1 MIERPIA
8 DPELG
13 QRLESLPPDGIT
25 IFTLGGPGGPGGP
38 EGGDLRGAILHGTR
52 LVTRMRI
59 NHGLGILE
67 TLILGHACLAAALVA
82 STLKGR
88 DKVSLN
94 LACDGPAKGWS
105 VEGRALEGAA
115 AGAGATGSG
124 RSVAVRGYLHG
135 DGIPVEAPLD
145 SWDTSPFIGSG
156 TLSMTRFIA
165 GTVRPHTGTITLK
178 AGRLAE
184 DLARYY
190 LESEQTRTAFDLGI
204 AFDSEGRV
212 SGAGAIFLQALPGA
226 REDFVSKAEAGLL
239 GLPSL
244 GTWFAG
250 GKPARD
256 LLASAF
262 GAGTKAGE
270 ARNNTDAVQDF
281 GLRVLEE
288 LPAAFHCD
296 CSQERFAA
304 FVRGS
309 EGNLLHELATEGP
322 WPVVMT
328 CHNCSS
334 AYEFSKEELEAM
346 EAERAKGKTGD

>member
-8 DPELG
+8 DPVLEK
-13 QRLESLPPDGIT
+13 RLASLPPDGIT
-25 IFTLGGPGGPGGP
+25 IFTLGGPGGP
-38 EGGDLRGAILHGTR
+38 EGGDLRGAILHGTS
-52 LVTRMRI
+52 LVTRMRV

-88 DKVSLN
+88 DKASLN
-94 LACDGPAKGWS
+94 LACDGPARGWS
-105 VEGRALEGAA
+105 VEGRALEGPT
-115 AGAGATGSG
+115 AGAGATGPG

-165 GTVRPHTGTITLK
+165 GTVRPHTGTIKLK

-204 AFDSEGRV
+204 GFDTEGRV

-239 GLPSL
+239 GLPSI
-244 GTWFAG
+244 GAWFAG

-262 GAGTKAGE
+262 GAGSAANGGKSGAEE
-270 ARNNTDAVQDF
+270 AQDF

-288 LPAAFHCD
+288 LPAVFHCD
-296 CSQERFAA
+296 CSRERFAA

-346 EAERAKGKTGD
+346 EAERAKGQAGA

>member
-1 MIERPIA
+1 MIERPIT
-8 DPELG
+8 DPVIET
-13 QRLESLPPDGIT
+13 RLAALPPDGLA
-25 IFTLGGPGGPGGP
+25 IFTLGGPGGPA
-38 EGGDLRGAILHGTR
+38 GGDLRGAILHGTR
-52 LVTRMRI
+52 LVTRMRT

-94 LACDGPAKGWS
+94 LVCDGPAQGWS
-105 VEGRALEGAA
+105 VEGRALEDKAMD
-115 AGAGATGSG
+115 GSG
-124 RSVAVRGYLHG
+124 RAVAVRGYLHG

-145 SWDTSPFIGSG
+145 SWDTAPFIGSG
-156 TLSMTRFIA
+156 SLSMTRFIA
-165 GTVRPHTGTITLK
+165 GTARPHIGTVRLK

-204 AFDSEGRV
+204 TFDTEGRV

-226 REDFVSKAEAGLL
+226 REDFVSWAEAGLL

-244 GTWFAG
+244 GAWFAD
-250 GKPARD
+250 GKPSKD
-256 LLASAF
+256 ILASAF
-262 GAGTKAGE
+262 GKGQASNGAEE
-270 ARNNTDAVQDF
+270 ARDF
-281 GLRVLEE
+281 GLRILEE
-288 LPAAFHCD
+288 YPATFSCD
-296 CSQERFAA
+296 CSRERFAS

-334 AYEFSKEELEAM
+334 AYEFSKDELEAM
-346 EAERAKGKTGD
+346 ERERDGGKAGA

>member
-8 DPELG
+8 DPLLE
-13 QRLESLPPDGIT
+13 QRLETLPPDGIT
-25 IFTLGGPGGPGGP
+25 IFTLGGPGGP

-52 LVTRMRI
+52 LVTRMRV

-88 DKVSLN
+88 DKASLN
-94 LACDGPAKGWS
+94 LACEGPARGWS
-105 VEGRALEGAA
+105 VEGRALYGPADDS
-115 AGAGATGSG
+115 GPG
-124 RSVAVRGYLHG
+124 RSVAVRGYLLG
-135 DGIPVEAPLD
+135 DGIPIEAPLD

-165 GTVRPHTGTITLK
+165 GTARPHTGTIKLK

-204 AFDSEGRV
+204 GFDTEGRV

-244 GTWFAG
+244 GSWFAG

-256 LLASAF
+256 LLATAF
-262 GAGTKAGE
+262 GAEGSAKGGRSGAE
-270 ARNNTDAVQDF
+270 ESMDF

-288 LPAAFHCD
+288 LPAVFHCD
-296 CSQERFAA
+296 CSRERFAA

-309 EGNLLHELATEGP
+309 EGKLLHELATEGP

-346 EAERAKGKTGD
+346 EAERAKGRTGD

>member
-8 DPELG
+8 DPLLEK
-13 QRLESLPPDGIT
+13 RLETLPPDGIT
-25 IFTLGGPGGPGGP
+25 IFTLGGPGGP

-52 LVTRMRI
+52 LVTRMRV

-88 DKVSLN
+88 DKASLN
-94 LACDGPAKGWS
+94 LACDGPARGWS
-105 VEGRALEGAA
+105 VEGRALDGPA
-115 AGAGATGSG
+115 AGVGGSGPG

-135 DGIPVEAPLD
+135 DSIPVEAPLD

-165 GTVRPHTGTITLK
+165 GTVRPHTGTIKLK

-204 AFDSEGRV
+204 GFDTEGRV

-244 GTWFAG
+244 GAWFGG
-250 GKPARD
+250 GKPATD

-262 GAGTKAGE
+262 GAGSRAGE
-270 ARNNTDAVQDF
+270 ARGGSDEVQDF

-288 LPAAFHCD
+288 LPAVFHCD
-296 CSQERFAA
+296 CSKERFAS

-309 EGNLLHELATEGP
+309 EGGLLHELATEGP

-346 EAERAKGKTGD
+346 EAERAKGKSGA

>member
-8 DPELG
+8 DPVLET
-13 QRLESLPPDGIT
+13 RLAALPPDGIT
-25 IFTLGGPGGPGGP
+25 VFTLGGEGGPA
-38 EGGDLRGAILHGTR
+38 GGDLRGAILHGTR
-52 LVTRMRI
+52 LVTRMRV

-67 TLILGHACLAAALVA
+67 TLVLGQACLAAALVA

-88 DKVSLN
+88 DKVLLN
-94 LACDGPAKGWS
+94 LACDGPARGWS
-105 VEGRALEGAA
+105 VEGRALDKPTE
-115 AGAGATGSG
+115 AGGSVGQG

-135 DGIPVEAPLD
+135 DAIPVEAPLD

-190 LESEQTRTAFDLGI
+190 LESEQTRTAFDLGLG
-204 AFDSEGRV
+204 FDTEGRV

-250 GKPARD
+250 GSPARD
-256 LLASAF
+256 LLGSAF
-262 GAGTKAGE
+262 GAGRAADDGRRSE
-270 ARNNTDAVQDF
+270 DAQDF

-288 LPAAFHCD
+288 LPAVFSCD
-296 CSQERFAA
+296 CSRERFAS
-304 FVRGS
+304 FLGNS
-309 EGNLLHELATEGP
+309 EGRLLHELASEGP

-334 AYEFSKEELEAM
+334 AYEFGKEELEAM
-346 EAERAKGKTGD
+346 EAERSGDGAGN